1 MICAE
6 NLSSKSNYNSKVS
19 TTGSAGS
26 DHALKDEYFIA
37 NSDNATHEEFTQS

>member
-6 NLSSKSNYNSKVS
+6 SLSSKSNSKVS

-26 DHALKDEYFIA
+26 DHALEDEYFIT
-37 NSDNATHEEFTQS
+37 NSNHATHEEFTQS